1 METTTP
7 ISNPTP
13 GPTPGSTPRTT
24 RGRRLGPL
32 WGAVVALLLILVSR
46 FVTSDLAVFSTVS
59 QRSCQDGFCVER
71 LHTPDLL
78 FVPGSREVR
87 LGHDTKGTVEG
98 RFFVE
103 RDPFG
108 DYSDVAIEWKDG
120 GVSLSD
126 GAATLTW
133 DADTLARLDD

>member
-7 ISNPTP
+7 ISSP
-13 GPTPGSTPRTT
+13 TPRTT

-32 WGAVVALLLILVSR
+32 WGAAAALLLVLVSR
-46 FVTSDLAVFSTVS
+46 FVTSDLVIFSTVS

-71 LHTPDLL
+71 MHTPDLL
-78 FVPGSREVR
+78 FVAGTREVR
-87 LGHDTKGTVEG
+87 LGHQAEGKVQG
-98 RFFVE
+98 RFYAE
-103 RDPFG
+103 HDPF
-108 DYSDVAIEWKDG
+108 DEYSDVTIDWKDG

-126 GAATLTW
+126 DAATLTW